1 MPMMTS
7 KAFQKMITEQKS
19 ESEILRMPELF
30 LIPDRSLRFIQIR
43 TLN

>member
-7 KAFQKMITEQKS
+7 KAFKKMTTEQKS

-30 LIPDRSLRFIQIR
+30 LIPGRSLRFFQSQ

>member
-30 LIPDRSLRFIQIR
+30 LISDRSLWFYRSNA
-43 TLN
+43 L